1 MADKMTPVV
10 AKVLPSEKER
20 FYEATSRIG
29 TTPSNAIRMFISAF
43 NNAGTFPF
51 EMLPPP
57 DANGPAGVGSREEA
71 S

>member
-1 MADKMTPVV
+1 
-10 AKVLPSEKER
+10 
-20 FYEATSRIG
+20 
-29 TTPSNAIRMFISAF
+29 MFISAF

-57 DANGPAGVGSREEA
+57 DANGPAGVRSREEA